1 MIVLIDGGEMEVAVD
16 IVNEEITEAKIE
28 VKEVE
33 IGPVQNVKIP
43 TLHSETNVIAVKQI
57 GPKEVKVEII
67 EAEMGGVVGIVNE
80 KITGVKTEVIEVE
93 IGPVQNV
100 RIQTLHSETNVIA
113 VKQKNLKEVKVI
125 ILVEEGKEII
135 EGHKEKGGVECSA
148 VEIQIATPEVEVLEV
163 QINPEEGDFVEQV
176 VAPVEKT
183 DQVEVAVGDDFIYS
197 KSLILLEDS

>member
-183 DQVEVAVGDDFIYS
+183 DQVEVAVGDDVIYS